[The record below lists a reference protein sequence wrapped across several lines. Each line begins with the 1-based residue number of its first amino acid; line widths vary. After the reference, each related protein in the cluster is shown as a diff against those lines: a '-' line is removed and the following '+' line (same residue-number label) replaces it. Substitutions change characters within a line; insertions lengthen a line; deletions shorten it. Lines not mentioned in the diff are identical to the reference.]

1 MEGQPEEAG
10 WDGRK
15 SFCFWPLQ
23 NSSQK
28 SIAST
33 ARGDDANPDDNAPER
48 SDSEHG
54 DGPEPLADDH
64 GEDDSEQSDHAD
76 QGDDDAA
83 DGDSKRDAGQGVL
96 GSNLNR
102 VVFLKFHSQPIFL
115 KGVWM
120 FG

>member
-102 VVFLKFHSQPIFL
+102 FVF
-115 KGVWM
+115 
-120 FG
+120 

>member
-1 MEGQPEEAG
+1 MHVDEVEEEELLEGQPKEAG

-15 SFCFWPLQ
+15 SFSFWPLQ

-28 SIAST
+28 NIAST

-64 GEDDSEQSDHAD
+64 GEDDSEQSDHAE

-83 DGDSKRDAGQGVL
+83 DGVSNRDAGQGVL

-102 VVFLKFHSQPIFL
+102 FVF
-115 KGVWM
+115 
-120 FG
+120 